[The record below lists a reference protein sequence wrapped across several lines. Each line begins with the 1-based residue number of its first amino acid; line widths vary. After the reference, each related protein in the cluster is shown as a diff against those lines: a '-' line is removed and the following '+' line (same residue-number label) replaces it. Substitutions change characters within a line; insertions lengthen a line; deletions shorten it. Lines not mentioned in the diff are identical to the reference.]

1 MKNRIWLPAF
11 VLWIV
16 SYYAVAQ
23 VTGTFTD
30 TRDGKTYKTITLGTQ
45 TWMAENLAYKA
56 GFGCWAYDNNTENA
70 AKYGYLYFYETA
82 KTVCPSGWHLPTDA
96 EWKTL
101 VTFLG
106 GDKQAGGKL
115 KESGFLPLAG
125 GFRNGFGVYSGLG
138 THGMWWSSTWTTE
151 FNASYR
157 LLTFESGKF
166 EKRSLGKIS
175 GFSVRCV
182 KD

>member
-1 MKNRIWLPAF
+1 MKNKILLTAILF
-11 VLWIV
+11 WIV
-16 SYYAVAQ
+16 SFTTFAQ
-23 VTGTFTD
+23 VTGTLTD
-30 TRDGKTYKTITLGTQ
+30 TRDGKTYKTIVLGTQ
-45 TWMAENLAYKA
+45 TWMAENLAFDS
-56 GFGCWAYDNNTENA
+56 GFGCWAYDNNTENV
-70 AKYGYLYFYETA
+70 AKYGYLYFYESA
-82 KTVCPSGWHLPTDA
+82 KKVCPSGWHLPSDG

-106 GDKQAGGKL
+106 GDKAAGGKL

-138 THGMWWSSTWTTE
+138 THGMWWSSTWGNDL
-151 FNASYR
+151 NAWYR
-157 LLTFESGKF
+157 LLTFESSKF